1 MTDCKSYDCKTSRQ
15 IKFTE
20 LLLVIV
26 FITAT
31 GRELSHVPS
40 LPPPETQSPMHALW
54 VQVRQGPCYATVRLG
69 IPMAGLRLSVPYC
82 PLQLPETGSCDFYR
96 HCSHHATIGDCMT
109 FTLRSQG
116 ITGLEDQGIGLK
128 VMRHHRVGLRF
139 ELGSQNLC
147 SFA

>member
-1 MTDCKSYDCKTSRQ
+1 MGSKPVSSTPPWPLLQFLPWLYLMTDCKSYDCKTSRQ

-69 IPMAGLRLSVPYC
+69 IPMADSVSVYH
-82 PLQLPETGSCDFYR
+82 T
-96 HCSHHATIGDCMT
+96 
-109 FTLRSQG
+109 
-116 ITGLEDQGIGLK
+116 
-128 VMRHHRVGLRF
+128 V
-139 ELGSQNLC
+139 LC
-147 SFA
+147 SFQKLDHVTSTGIVPTMPRLGTA